1 MVVGALYHCI
11 DRDSHAPA
19 GTQHAAK
26 FRQAPHWIR
35 EEHQP
40 RLHSTASKLSSENE
54 SACPSSTET
63 EAFGA
68 LPRRSRAFPAMA
80 GETSAAVTWPFGP
93 TAARAAPAASPAAT
107 TTSTTAIPRAA
118 CRAGRQKRME
128 HAV

>member
-26 FRQAPHWIR
+26 FRQAPHWIS
-35 EEHQP
+35 EKHQP
-40 RLHSTASKLSSENE
+40 KVAQYRKLSSENE

-93 TAARAAPAASPAAT
+93 TAARAAS
-107 TTSTTAIPRAA
+107 
-118 CRAGRQKRME
+118 
-128 HAV
+128 